1 MTDPTSIREN
11 TKWSDDEITQLRE
24 LAGCS
29 TATRIIALNL
39 GRSEDDVRSKAHE
52 LGISL
57 DPLTE
62 TRLGDGQRPGRP
74 SFAVGLWDGST
85 PDQLRN

>member
-1 MTDPTSIREN
+1 MTEPTSVRD
-11 TKWSDDEITQLRE
+11 KAGSWSADEITRLRE

-29 TATRIIALNL
+29 TTTHIIALNL

-57 DPLTE
+57 DT
-62 TRLGDGQRPGRP
+62 
-74 SFAVGLWDGST
+74 
-85 PDQLRN
+85 